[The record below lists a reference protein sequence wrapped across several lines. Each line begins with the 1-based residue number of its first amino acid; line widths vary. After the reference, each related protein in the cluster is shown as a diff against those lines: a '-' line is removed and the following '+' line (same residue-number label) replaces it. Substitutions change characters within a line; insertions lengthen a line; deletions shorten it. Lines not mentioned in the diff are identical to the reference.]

1 MMLDG
6 DDQIP
11 TSMTWGAVGALGTI
25 TLATVPNGLAA
36 KEIDESKAAIKAAA
50 DSYVAL
56 IDQQGYRVPFKPG
69 KKGFPWG
76 SNSFVLNNAI
86 IMALAS
92 DITGDAKYVNAV
104 AEGMNYILGRNP
116 LDQSYITG
124 YGERPLMNPH
134 HRFWAHQA
142 NAKFPSPPAGVV
154 SGGPNSGLQDPYV
167 KAAGLPGCAPQKCFV
182 DNIEAWSA
190 NEMAINWN
198 APLAWVAAFLDEQAG
213 TGAGKKAAAKK

>member
-1 MMLDG
+1 
-6 DDQIP
+6 
-11 TSMTWGAVGALGTI
+11 
-25 TLATVPNGLAA
+25 
-36 KEIDESKAAIKAAA
+36 
-50 DSYVAL
+50 
-56 IDQQGYRVPFKPG
+56 
-69 KKGFPWG
+69 
-76 SNSFVLNNAI
+76 
-86 IMALAS
+86 MALAA

-116 LDQSYITG
+116 LDKSYVTG
-124 YGERPLMNPH
+124 YGERPLENPH

-167 KAAGLPGCAPQKCFV
+167 QAAGLAGCAPQKCFV

-198 APLAWVAAFLDEQAG
+198 APLAWVAAFLDEKAAG
-213 TGAGKKAAAKK
+213 AKGAGKKKGKK